1 MRLLAPW
8 ILIAEEGIHLVETKK
23 LEEIESRKVE
33 ELSIAKTRIIYDKVN
48 KIHFDIKTKQDSL
61 QQEKLSVMDSNV
73 FSRIYSQSFQSS

>member
-1 MRLLAPW
+1 VRLLAPW
-8 ILIAEEGIHLVETKK
+8 ILIAEEGIHKVETKK
-23 LEEIESRKVE
+23 LEEIESIKVE